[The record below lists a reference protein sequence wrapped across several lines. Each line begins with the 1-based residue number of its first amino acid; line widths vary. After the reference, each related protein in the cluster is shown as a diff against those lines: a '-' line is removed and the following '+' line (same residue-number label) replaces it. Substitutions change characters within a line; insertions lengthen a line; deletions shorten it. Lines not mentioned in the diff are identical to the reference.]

1 MNLSVRSCDQCG
13 RSFRKSGPCNIYCS
27 DLCRFW
33 SKTTRVGK
41 CIEWTTATDKDGYG
55 KFQTG
60 KHKHQSHHR
69 AHKWI
74 YEQLVGQVGDNY
86 VLHECDNPRCV
97 NVKHLFLGDAAD
109 NYADSKKK
117 DRHNRGSR
125 NGMSKLTD
133 ARVRQIR
140 KLHDSGISAYG
151 IAKDFSISH
160 HCAWRIAT
168 RRGWTHVKD

>member
-13 RSFRKSGPCNIYCS
+13 RSFKKSGSSNVHCS

-41 CIEWTTATDKDGYG
+41 CVEWTAATDKDGYG

-60 KHKHQSHHR
+60 KHKCQSHHR

-74 YEQLVGQVGDNY
+74 YEQLVGRVGDNY

-97 NVKHLFLGDAAD
+97 HVKHLFLGDAAD
-109 NYADSKKK
+109 NHADSKSKN
-117 DRHNRGSR
+117 RHSYGSK
-125 NGMSKLTD
+125 NGMSKLTETQ
-133 ARVRQIR
+133 VKQIR
-140 KLHDSGISAYG
+140 RKYDQGMTLDE
-151 IAKDFSISH
+151 IADQYPV
-160 HCAWRIAT
+160 T
-168 RRGWTHVKD
+168 RVPIHQIVTRKTWKHV